1 MRKLIVTALAVLIL
15 STLVAA
21 DEFKIDPKHSSA
33 EFTVRHMMISNVRGS
48 FGDVSGVIV
57 YDEKEPSKS
66 SVTAIIKTA
75 SINTGNESR
84 DKDLRSNP
92 TLFDVAKYPEMKFQS
107 ERVEKRGEQ
116 WVAIGTLTIK
126 DVSRKVEL
134 PFTVAKIETPQGT
147 RLGVT
152 SEFKLNRQEYGVT
165 WNRTLDNG
173 GLVVSNEVKI
183 ELSVEAL
190 APPRSAAAGQSQ

>member
-1 MRKLIVTALAVLIL
+1 MRKAILTVLAVLAL

-21 DEFKIDPKHSSA
+21 DEFKVDPKHSSA

-92 TLFDVAKYPEMKFQS
+92 TLFDVAKYPEMKFESQ
-107 ERVEKRGEQ
+107 RVEKRGEQ

-126 DVSRKVEL
+126 DISRKVEL

-152 SEFKLNRQEYGVT
+152 SEFTLNRQEYGVT

-183 ELSVEAL
+183 ELSVEAQ
-190 APPRSAAAGQSQ
+190 APAKSAAARQSR